1 MHLTRLARRLRGLRR
16 DRRGVAMLE
25 FALTLPIV
33 VPIGMY
39 AVELCN
45 FGVRQLQLSQA
56 ALTLADNASRVGVD
70 TNLAT
75 QQLREV
81 DINEVIEGL
90 RRQTAS
96 MELTTRGRVTISSLE
111 MKNGEQWIHW
121 QRCVGLKSGPDYN
134 SHFGNEGDGGT
145 TGTTFRG
152 MGTGMTVKSPP
163 NSAVIFVEINYEYAP
178 LISRYFVGEK
188 RLQQVASFIVRD
200 NRELGTRETG
210 TGVTN
215 PAPATNNR
223 MTCDRNTV

>member
-1 MHLTRLARRLRGLRR
+1 MHLTDLARRIRRFRR

-56 ALTLADNASRVGVD
+56 ALTLADNVSRVGVD
-70 TNLAT
+70 TNMAT

-90 RRQTAS
+90 RRQTES
-96 MELTTRGRVTISSLE
+96 MQLTTRGRVIISSLE
-111 MKNGEQWIHW
+111 MKNGQQWLHW
-121 QRCVGLKSGPDYN
+121 QRCVGLKQGPDYN

-145 TGTTFRG
+145 AGTTFRG
-152 MGTGMTVKSPP
+152 MGTGMTVKSPA
-163 NSAVIFVEINYEYAP
+163 NAAVIFVEINYEYAP

-188 RLQQVASFIVRD
+188 KLQQVASFIVRD
-200 NRELGTRETG
+200 NRELGSG
-210 TGVTN
+210 ITN

-223 MTCDRNTV
+223 LTCDRNTT